1 MYPGENG
8 NLEKPGERKG
18 IPAGSAPPPVNYS
31 SFQAS
36 QIQPG
41 KNTTSGRSK
50 LLIVIIYESIVLLI
64 SSKIDLLQVHPL
76 QHLHHF
82 HPQRQ

>member
-1 MYPGENG
+1 MPSVYPGENG

-50 LLIVIIYESIVLLI
+50 MSFIV
-64 SSKIDLLQVHPL
+64 
-76 QHLHHF
+76 
-82 HPQRQ
+82 